1 MLTDASRAADFP
13 SLTDRVY
20 LNTAAEGVPPRQVID
35 ALTQYGHD
43 KTLGMDGRERHRPQ
57 WESAREQV
65 ATAYGLSADEI
76 GICSCTSE
84 AFNLA
89 ATALRLEEGD
99 EVVINDLDFPA
110 GVTAW
115 LQPNCPAS
123 VKVWRS
129 SGGAL
134 RVEDLVPLLGPRTRL
149 VTGSLVSFYNGF
161 LIPVAQVVDAVRHG
175 SPALLALDVTQALGR
190 IPLDLNG
197 VDMAVSS
204 THKWILASHGGGL
217 VGVPRSR
224 ADALTASTGGWFGM
238 EDPFAADRFDAP
250 SRSKP
255 GAESFM
261 VGMPSYAAIYAI
273 NAGLQYIHGV
283 GIEAIEAHAR
293 PLVMAALEGLK
304 KLPVELLTPDDPSS
318 IAGILAF
325 RHPDAERIHQ
335 ALHDRNIHVMH
346 QAGRMRISL
355 HGYNTMA
362 DVDSLLEGLSDALQA
377 S

>member
-1 MLTDASRAADFP
+1 MLTDAARAADFP

-43 KTLGMDGRERHRPQ
+43 KTLGMDGRERHRPH

-65 ATAYGLSADEI
+65 AAAYGFSADEI

-84 AFNLA
+84 AFILA
-89 ATALRLEEGD
+89 ATAVRLQEGD
-99 EVVINDLDFPA
+99 EVIINDLDFPA

-115 LQPNCPAS
+115 LQPDCPAR

-129 SGGAL
+129 EGGAL
-134 RVEDLVPLLGPRTRL
+134 RVDDLIPLLGPKTRL

-161 LIPVAQVVDAVRHG
+161 MIPVAEVVDAVRRH

-190 IPLDLNG
+190 IPLELTG

-217 VGVPRSR
+217 VGIPRSR
-224 ADALTASTGGWFGM
+224 SDVLTAATGGWFGK
-238 EDPFAADRFDAP
+238 EDPFRDDRFDTP
-250 SRSKP
+250 SHSKP
-255 GAESFM
+255 GAESYM
-261 VGMPSYAAIYAI
+261 VGMPNYAAIYAI
-273 NAGLQYIHGV
+273 NAGLEYIHGV
-283 GIEAIEAHAR
+283 GIEAIDAHAR
-293 PLVMAALEGLK
+293 PLVMAVLEGLK
-304 KLPVELLTPDDPSS
+304 KLPVELLTPDDPAS

-325 RHPDAERIHQ
+325 CHPDSERIHRL
-335 ALHDRNIHVMH
+335 LHDRGIHVMH
-346 QAGRMRISL
+346 QAGRVRISL
-355 HGYNTMA
+355 HGYNTMEH
-362 DVDSLLEGLSDALQA
+362 VDALLGA
-377 S
+377 LADALR